1 MKVTAFSQTSVCTI
15 TLSLPGLTEVEA
27 LYTVSPQVTLQIHF
41 IYQAIELWST
51 DCSNTVES
59 FIFVGKKFRGIS
71 KTDIFRNHN

>member
-1 MKVTAFSQTSVCTI
+1 M
-15 TLSLPGLTEVEA
+15 EA

-71 KTDIFRNHN
+71 KTDIFRNHK